1 MKTLK
6 KFILSFII
14 LFGWV
19 AMFTVLKSFTPDWI
33 YYSVYLTAIILI
45 LYDVSRTKKTY
56 WRFYYKGESY
66 VGSGCIISYDES
78 FPIVR
83 SEEMLKEEVP
93 EYVWVI
99 SCMQISKNDYNK
111 IKDERF
117 K

>member
-6 KFILSFII
+6 KFMLSLLVLI
-14 LFGWV
+14 GWV
-19 AMFTVLKSFTPDWI
+19 AIFTVLKSFTPDWV
-33 YYSVYLTAIILI
+33 YYSVFVIAIILA
-45 LYDVSRTKKTY
+45 LYDFSRTKKTY
-56 WRFYYKGESY
+56 WRFYYKGESC

-83 SEEMLKEEVP
+83 AEELLKEEVP
-93 EYVWVI
+93 EYVFVV
-99 SCMQISKNDYNK
+99 SCMEISKNDYNK

>member
-6 KFILSFII
+6 KFILSFSL

-33 YYSVYLTAIILI
+33 YYSVCLTAIILI

-56 WRFYYKGESY
+56 WKFYYKGKSY
-66 VGSGCIISYDES
+66 VGSGCTISYDEF
-78 FPIVR
+78 FPI
-83 SEEMLKEEVP
+83 EEVEKTLKEEVP
-93 EYVWVI
+93 EYVWII
-99 SCMQISKNDYNK
+99 SYMQISKNDYNK
-111 IKDERF
+111 TKDERF